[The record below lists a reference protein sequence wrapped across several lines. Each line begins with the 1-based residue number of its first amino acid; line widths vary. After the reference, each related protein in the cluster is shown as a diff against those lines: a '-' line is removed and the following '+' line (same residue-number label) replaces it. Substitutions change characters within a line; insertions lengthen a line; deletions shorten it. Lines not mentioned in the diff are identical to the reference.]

1 MAATVK
7 EPWELD
13 LMREAGRIVA
23 RGLQLLQKNLRP
35 GMSTGELDA
44 MFEKHVRASGAVP
57 TFKGYRGFPASL
69 CVSINEEV
77 VHGIP
82 SPDRVVKDGDLVSLD
97 AGATYKGYVGDSAVT
112 VGVGKV
118 PERAKRLMQVGRE
131 CLEKAIAAVGPGARL
146 SEIAR
151 AVQTHAEGSGYSV
164 VKKYV
169 GHGIGQKLHE
179 DPQVPNYVI
188 HPIESFEFILRP
200 GHAIAIEPMVN
211 EGTDDVR
218 TLADDWTVITKDR
231 KLSVHFEH
239 TIAVTA
245 SGREI
250 LTLP

>member
-1 MAATVK
+1 
-7 EPWELD
+7 
-13 LMREAGRIVA
+13 
-23 RGLQLLQKNLRP
+23 
-35 GMSTGELDA
+35 
-44 MFEKHVRASGAVP
+44 
-57 TFKGYRGFPASL
+57 
-69 CVSINEEV
+69 
-77 VHGIP
+77 
-82 SPDRVVKDGDLVSLD
+82 
-97 AGATYKGYVGDSAVT
+97 
-112 VGVGKV
+112 
-118 PERAKRLMQVGRE
+118 
-131 CLEKAIAAVGPGARL
+131 VGPGARL